1 MESLREKVLMLLK
14 ESSIDAGIKSQLQA
28 NLQEVSLEDLK
39 LIIQLLDKSTM
50 FELSI
55 LKLEQKLSSIIDS
68 TNADSAT

>member
-1 MESLREKVLMLLK
+1 MENLREKVLMLLK

>member
-1 MESLREKVLMLLK
+1 MENLREKVLMLLK

-55 LKLEQKLSSIIDS
+55 LKLEQKLSSIIDG
-68 TNADSAT
+68 TNANSAT